1 MYTQVIDELRN
12 HSSPDKARASAWFFK
27 TGRGQYG
34 EGDVFIG
41 VTVPT
46 QRTIARKYYKN
57 ISLIDI
63 KSLLASPVHE
73 HRLTA
78 LIMLVYRFE
87 KEKQQS
93 GRKVIFDFYVKN
105 RKYVNNWDLVDT
117 SAHHIVGAYLSGRDT
132 SLLTR
137 LARSPII
144 WDRRIAMIAT
154 FYEIGRGESKEAFRI
169 AKILLHDPH
178 DLIQKAVGWTLRE
191 IGKRCDEKEL
201 IDFLNTH
208 YRSMPRTALRYA
220 IERLTPSKKSY
231 YMKR

>member
-78 LIMLVYRFE
+78 LIMLVCM
-87 KEKQQS
+87 KM
-93 GRKVIFDFYVKN
+93 
-105 RKYVNNWDLVDT
+105 T
-117 SAHHIVGAYLSGRDT
+117 
-132 SLLTR
+132 
-137 LARSPII
+137 
-144 WDRRIAMIAT
+144 
-154 FYEIGRGESKEAFRI
+154 
-169 AKILLHDPH
+169 
-178 DLIQKAVGWTLRE
+178 
-191 IGKRCDEKEL
+191 
-201 IDFLNTH
+201 
-208 YRSMPRTALRYA
+208 
-220 IERLTPSKKSY
+220 KSC
-231 YMKR
+231 